1 MHSRKLIDW
10 IRSKEAKGLSDS
22 KVKNRLLKGGWP
34 EKDIDYAIN
43 YAHKG
48 KVNWMPLLLLF
59 IGSLIL
65 FFVVNSISES
75 GEWVF
80 IFLLGSLIAF
90 FYSLVPY
97 FKSNKKEWFTELLI
111 INYSSGLFAL
121 ALTFF
126 LFNLIVFIIY
136 LTNLSVTIPLII
148 ILVSLCII
156 FLFYVFF
163 FTIEN
168 ISKHFVGY
176 FDYESYFV
184 FKHWP
189 FKIFN
194 VNWKKK
200 WTLLKYPV
208 IVIVIGLIIA
218 GFMFNS
224 AVIRGESSIIET
236 TTSIQNQM
244 NQLFFDD
251 CLDNIL
257 VTYNLSVEES
267 LFISILKNEEE
278 YFYDSASFLDI
289 DTILYGCNLNSYTC
303 IEKDFEPNQK
313 VEEQLV
319 LEENFNL
326 VAKVLTN
333 EMIYIVILNEDI
345 SNEELI
351 SCSNFNID
359 ERELQFKVV
368 QEFINEKRK
377 LFLDIFEKTIPEVTW
392 FNFIDLKKQSILDN
406 IELGFQLD
414 IFRAQEEA
422 IYHELGPVDN
432 LNKRI
437 MIYDNSSTFSEHID
451 KLNDNINI
459 LYPKYLASE
468 PKSNMGFGGLLSNGD
483 YSPWAIFSFEAST
496 DYLVVGLLVSE
507 EWVENFTE
515 LMNHKE
521 DVIKRLY
528 QSKDIE
534 ESLESKAIRLKIIET
549 LLAKKIVSDDGGQEE
564 EISAITKTPELLK

>member
-564 EISAITKTPELLK
+564 EISAITKTLELLK

>member
-1 MHSRKLIDW
+1 
-10 IRSKEAKGLSDS
+10 
-22 KVKNRLLKGGWP
+22 
-34 EKDIDYAIN
+34 
-43 YAHKG
+43 
-48 KVNWMPLLLLF
+48 
-59 IGSLIL
+59 
-65 FFVVNSISES
+65 
-75 GEWVF
+75 
-80 IFLLGSLIAF
+80 
-90 FYSLVPY
+90 
-97 FKSNKKEWFTELLI
+97 
-111 INYSSGLFAL
+111 
-121 ALTFF
+121 
-126 LFNLIVFIIY
+126 
-136 LTNLSVTIPLII
+136 
-148 ILVSLCII
+148 
-156 FLFYVFF
+156 
-163 FTIEN
+163 
-168 ISKHFVGY
+168 